1 MLTGPTV
8 ILILKV
14 AVCAVT
20 VLLLSSLVALA
31 KGRVQLHGRINLVFF
46 ILTLAT
52 VLGFEFLIR
61 FVQPDLAS
69 YIKSVPELRRRL
81 LIHLSFSL
89 PTTLLM
95 PVMLYTGLRRLR
107 KVHLALACIFG
118 LLWLG
123 TFITGVFFLPHVEP
137 ASVEQ

>member
-1 MLTGPTV
+1 MV

-31 KGRVQLHGRINLVFF
+31 AGRVQLHGRINLVFF

-52 VLGFEFLIR
+52 VLGFEMLIR
-61 FVQPDLAS
+61 FVQPELAD
-69 YIKSVPELRRRL
+69 YIKKVPLLWQRL
-81 LIHLSFSL
+81 QIHLCFSV
-89 PTTLLM
+89 PTTLLL
-95 PVMLYTGLRRLR
+95 PVMLYTGLRRHR
-107 KVHLALACIFG
+107 KVHLSLACVFG

-123 TFITGVFFLPHVEP
+123 TFITGVFFLPHTEP
-137 ASVEQ
+137 LTPE